1 MKIRN
6 GFVSNSSS
14 SSFIILLPDNFDI
27 NSIDFDEAV
36 KKDNYYECEGEDVK
50 NAMIE
55 FIKNGYIYS
64 EEVGYDEFSMVQEIL
79 EDYTIGSFETG
90 PDGGGMTLADKSRV
104 KKILGL

>member
-27 NSIDFDEAV
+27 ETIDFNAELE
-36 KKDNYYECEGEDVK
+36 KDCYECEAEDVK
-50 NAMIE
+50 KAMTR
-55 FIKNGYIYS
+55 FIKKGYLYA
-64 EEVGYDEFSMVQEIL
+64 EETGYDEFSMVQEIL
-79 EDYTIGSFETG
+79 KDYTIGSFETG
-90 PDGGGMTLADKSRV
+90 PDGGGMSLADTKRV